1 VELPID
7 ALNGGFRVLDG
18 AFRYGVE
25 LSSAITAYNR
35 SIITLSSGWRD
46 LATGKVLR
54 VLSGVCQPLFRKP
67 RLIADSPAM
76 V

>member
-1 VELPID
+1 MAKGNGVELPID

-25 LSSAITAYNR
+25 
-35 SIITLSSGWRD
+35 LSSGWRD